1 MKRLIAFA
9 AFALL
14 HVLGWVGT
22 HAWLTANPKTAL
34 VVADTSFSMKDEFP
48 AMRRWIDEHVDGLR
62 YTRVLVG
69 TDKALIGPLDEL
81 RSTEAIFRT
90 SFGRSDAESL
100 KRYGVGR
107 GRHPHPP
114 LRRQLR
120 RPGLGHGHV
129 RRRAVAGPPL
139 GRVTTRVVKV
149 RRGVPIDTAWHC
161 ARYSPATVPPRR

>member
-100 KRYGVGR
+100 KRYGVVEADTRTLLSDGSFDA
-107 GRHPHPP
+107 
-114 LRRQLR
+114 
-120 RPGLGHGHV
+120 PGWDT
-129 RRRAVAGPPL
+129 
-139 GRVTTRVVKV
+139 VTF
-149 RRGVPIDTAWHC
+149 GD
-161 ARYSPATVPPRR
+161 AR